1 MEKLN
6 PFHFGFRLVYFERT
20 EDVKMYINLIK
31 LGKSRH
37 GRVMFGLCL
46 QMSLTCSMN
55 IMSVLLVV
63 LSVYFFTHVYLEFYF
78 YFLKKS

>member
-1 MEKLN
+1 
-6 PFHFGFRLVYFERT
+6 
-20 EDVKMYINLIK
+20 MYINLIT

-46 QMSLTCSMN
+46 EMSLTCSMN
-55 IMSVLLVV
+55 IMSVLV